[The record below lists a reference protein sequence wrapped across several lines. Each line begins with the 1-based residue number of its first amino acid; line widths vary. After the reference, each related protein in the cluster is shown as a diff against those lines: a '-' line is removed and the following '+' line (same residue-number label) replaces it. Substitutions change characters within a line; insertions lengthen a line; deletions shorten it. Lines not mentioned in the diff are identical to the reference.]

1 MGGKIKTTPNISRIM
16 AGVKGKNT
24 KPEILVRKLLY
35 SMGYRYRIH
44 CKDLPG
50 TPDLV
55 LSKYKTVIHIRGCF
69 WHYHEGCKT
78 AHYPKSN
85 ADYWAKKINKNISRD
100 NQNVDDLIKLG
111 WNVIIIWEC
120 QTKDLKSLAEIL
132 KHRLEQ
138 FKP

>member
-1 MGGKIKTTPNISRIM
+1 MKGKLKTTPQISRIM

-24 KPEILVRKLLY
+24 KPEMLVRKLLY

-55 LSKYKTVIHIRGCF
+55 LSKYKTVIQVRGCF

-85 ADYWAKKINKNISRD
+85 SEYWAKKINKNINRD

-120 QTKDLKSLAEIL
+120 HTKDLKGLAEIL

-138 FKP
+138 LKP